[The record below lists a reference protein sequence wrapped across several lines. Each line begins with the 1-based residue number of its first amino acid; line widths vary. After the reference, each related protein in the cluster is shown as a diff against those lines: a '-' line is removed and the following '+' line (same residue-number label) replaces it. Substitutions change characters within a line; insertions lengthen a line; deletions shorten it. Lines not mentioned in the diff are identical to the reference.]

1 MFDHVIQQA
10 LIKQVIDDCD
20 YYMVIVAG
28 RYGSIGHDGLSYTE
42 MEYRY
47 ALDAGKPIIGFV
59 HKNPGGLAADR
70 SESSDNGKEKLN
82 EFRKLVQKKMCRFW
96 ESPADLGSQVS
107 RSLVKLIKSNPGIG
121 WVRGNLVPDE
131 SAIEEI
137 LGLRR
142 RVEELQ
148 QELLAA
154 SSHGPE
160 GASGLAQ
167 GNDLF
172 NINYTFSASLT
183 GYTSSA
189 SEYKDD
195 VNIEWDD
202 IFAAL
207 SPLMIDEATEGQLTK
222 ALNDLVCLE
231 VFMDLSNS
239 SQFKDHKLM
248 SFRIDRDDFQTIK
261 IQLRALGLI
270 AKSAKN
276 RSVKDTATY
285 WTLTSY
291 GDIMMTR
298 LRAIKKP
305 AISQDNTDV

>member
-1 MFDHVIQQA
+1 
-10 LIKQVIDDCD
+10 
-20 YYMVIVAG
+20 
-28 RYGSIGHDGLSYTE
+28 LSNHHIYHHHQ
-42 MEYRY
+42 YF
-47 ALDAGKPIIGFV
+47 P
-59 HKNPGGLAADR
+59 
-70 SESSDNGKEKLN
+70 S
-82 EFRKLVQKKMCRFW
+82 
-96 ESPADLGSQVS
+96 
-107 RSLVKLIKSNPGIG
+107 
-121 WVRGNLVPDE
+121 
-131 SAIEEI
+131 
-137 LGLRR
+137 
-142 RVEELQ
+142 ELQ

-167 GNDLF
+167 GNDVF

-183 GYTSSA
+183 GYTS
-189 SEYKDD
+189 EYNDD
-195 VNIEWDD
+195 VNVEWDD

-207 SPLMIDEATEGQLTK
+207 SPLMIDEATEGQLAK

-231 VFMDLSNS
+231 VFVDLTNS

-270 AKSAKN
+270 TKSAKN

-291 GDIMMTR
+291 GDTIMTR

-305 AISQDNTDV
+305 PISQDNTDV